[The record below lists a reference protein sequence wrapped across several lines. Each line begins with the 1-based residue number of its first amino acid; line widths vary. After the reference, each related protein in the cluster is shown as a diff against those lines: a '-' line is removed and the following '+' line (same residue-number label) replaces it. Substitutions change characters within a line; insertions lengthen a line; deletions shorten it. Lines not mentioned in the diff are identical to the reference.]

1 MTEIFES
8 IQKWIEQYPAFAEAI
23 QIAGILLLTIISY
36 FITKKII
43 VTAVKKFVKSTKNK
57 YDDILLNDKL
67 LKRIS
72 YIPPIIILNQFTVFQ
87 SEFDNVLD
95 NVLEAVIILIFVLSI
110 NTILDA
116 LVEISMRIEKYKTR
130 PVKTYAQVLKIIIS
144 IIAGIFIIALLLN
157 KDPWGLLAG
166 LGAFSAIVLLIFKDT
181 ILSFVASIQISN
193 YDLVKIG
200 DWIEVPSLGVDGD
213 VMDMALH
220 TIKVRNFDK
229 TITTVPTNQLIQISF
244 KNWRGMQETGGRRIK
259 RSINI
264 DISSIKFCDSEMLD
278 RFKKF
283 QLISDY
289 IEDKKKEIEKF
300 NDEEGFDTSQLING
314 RRLTNVGTFREYLKA
329 YLKHRKDID
338 KGLTFLIRQ
347 LKPGPDGLPIEIY
360 VFANT
365 TDWAKYEDIQSD
377 IFDHILSVVPEF
389 DLKVFQNPTGS
400 DFKKLFK

>member
-1 MTEIFES
+1 MTEIIEA
-8 IQKWIEQYPAFAEAI
+8 IQKWMEQYPVLAEMI
-23 QIAGILLLTIISY
+23 KIAGILLLTIISY

-43 VTAVKKFVKSTKNK
+43 VAAVRKFVKSTKNE

-72 YIPPIIILNQFTVFQ
+72 YIPPIIILNQFTIYQ
-87 SEFDNVLD
+87 SKFDSVLD
-95 NVLEAVIILIFVLSI
+95 NILEAVIILIFVLSI
-110 NTILDA
+110 NALLDA
-116 LVEISMRIEKYKTR
+116 FVEISMRIEKYKNR

-144 IIAGIFIIALLLN
+144 IIAGIIIIALLLD

-166 LGAFSAIVLLIFKDT
+166 LGAFSAVVLLIFKDT

-193 YDLVKIG
+193 YDLVKVG

-229 TITTVPTNQLIQISF
+229 TITTVPTNKLIEISF

-259 RSINI
+259 RAVNI
-264 DISSIKFCDSEMLD
+264 DVSSIKLCDTEMLNK
-278 RFKKF
+278 FKKF
-283 QLISDY
+283 QLIFDY
-289 IEDKKKEIEKF
+289 IDKKKKDIEKH
-300 NDEEGFDTSQLING
+300 NDEEKIDSSELING

-329 YLKHRKDID
+329 YLKNRKDID

-347 LKPGPDGLPIEIY
+347 LDPGPEGLPIEIY

-365 TDWAKYEDIQSD
+365 TDWVKYEDIQAD

-400 DFKKLFK
+400 DFKRLS

>member
-1 MTEIFES
+1 MTELIEV
-8 IQKWIEQYPAFAEAI
+8 IQKWIEQYPGWAEVI
-23 QIAGILLLTIISY
+23 KIIGILLLTIISY

-43 VTAVKKFVKSTKNK
+43 VTAVRKFVKATKNE

-67 LKRIS
+67 LKRLS
-72 YIPPIIILNQFTVFQ
+72 LIPPIIILNQFTIYQ
-87 SEFDNVLD
+87 SKFDSVLD
-95 NVLEAVIILIFVLSI
+95 NLLEAVIILIFVISI
-110 NTILDA
+110 NALLDA
-116 LVEISMRIEKYKTR
+116 FVEISMRIEKYRTR
-130 PVKTYAQVLKIIIS
+130 PVKTYVQVVKIIIS
-144 IIAGIFIIALLLN
+144 IIAGIIIIALLLD

-166 LGAFSAIVLLIFKDT
+166 LGAFSAVVLLIFKDT

-193 YDLVKIG
+193 YDLVKVG

-229 TITTVPTNQLIQISF
+229 TITTVPTNKLIEISF

-259 RSINI
+259 RAVSI
-264 DISSIKFCDSEMLD
+264 DLSSIKFCDTEMLNK
-278 RFKKF
+278 FKKI

-289 IEDKKKEIEKF
+289 IENKKKEIEKY
-300 NDEEGFDTSQLING
+300 NDEESFDTSQLINE

-329 YLKHRKDID
+329 YLRHRKDID

-347 LKPGPDGLPIEIY
+347 LDPGSEGLPIEIY

-365 TDWAKYEDIQSD
+365 TDWVKYEDIQAD
-377 IFDHILSVVPEF
+377 IFDHILSVIPEF

-400 DFKKLFK
+400 DFKSLSK